1 MEDAP
6 TTGPTAPLAGGSA
19 PLAPTGAAWLADQR
33 PAVVVRTVGVTEL
46 GPVLHGELLLMAED
60 GERAGGLLRGAADA
74 TLAAAC
80 ARLWRQPGAGF
91 AIEPVTVPF
100 DDAVAAGLTCGGT
113 AEVLL
118 QRLDRVPAELWEA
131 LSANATAVLATRLD
145 SSSHGGCSLVVR
157 ADGTTEGSLE
167 DDGLD
172 LRATEEGRRL
182 VRSPGGGTVR
192 LQVAGVPVL
201 VETWNPAPRL
211 VMVGDVALSAALA
224 SMADQLGW
232 HPTITADADE
242 SLTAIEQLGPND
254 VVIVIEHRPSIAT
267 PALTAALRRQVGYVG
282 ALGSRRTQVARR
294 NALRTAGATDADLD
308 RLYGPT
314 GLNLGAR
321 SPLESAISIV
331 AEIIAVRAG
340 RDARPLR
347 FTEDRISG

>member
-1 MEDAP
+1 MEQPPASALTP
-6 TTGPTAPLAGGSA
+6 SPAGAA
-19 PLAPTGAAWLADQR
+19 PLAPLAAAWLADQR
-33 PAVVVRTVGVTEL
+33 SALVVRTVGVTEL
-46 GPVLHGELLLMAED
+46 GPLLHGEMLLVAED
-60 GERAGGLLRGAADA
+60 GERAGALLRGAADS
-74 TLAAAC
+74 TLAAAG
-80 ARLWRQPGAGF
+80 ARLWRQPDTGF

-113 AEVLL
+113 AEVLF
-118 QRLDRVPAELWEA
+118 QALDRVPASLWEA

-145 SSSHGGCSLVVR
+145 RSSHGGRSLVVR
-157 ADGTTEGSLE
+157 ADSTTDGSLG
-167 DDGLD
+167 DDTLD
-172 LRATEEGRRL
+172 QAAIGEGQRL
-182 VRSPGGGTVR
+182 VRSPGGGTAR
-192 LQVAGVPVL
+192 LDVAGVPVL

-224 SMADQLGW
+224 SLAGQLGW
-232 HPTITADADE
+232 HPTITTDADD
-242 SLTAIEQLGPND
+242 SLAAIDQLGPND

-267 PALTAALRRQVGYVG
+267 PAFTAALRRQVGYVG

-294 NALRTAGATDADLD
+294 NALRNAGATDADLG

-331 AEIIAVRAG
+331 AEIIAMRAG

-347 FTEDRISG
+347 VTDDRISG